1 MDSDPSGW
9 ILSDPEISSMSRLC
23 TRIPFLNHIGCT
35 MHFMRFIRFR
45 YILCHGYDIWFSILN
60 ANIGRMSLPVFF
72 IFLSQS
78 SVFILQFVNDLPEIL
93 IGTLELFNHLLIS
106 RGVCMK
112 FNHSINIMYSLY
124 MDLSVHTTVFTE
136 Y

>member
-1 MDSDPSGW
+1 MV
-9 ILSDPEISSMSRLC
+9 
-23 TRIPFLNHIGCT
+23 
-35 MHFMRFIRFR
+35 
-45 YILCHGYDIWFSILN
+45 SILN

-78 SVFILQFVNDLPEIL
+78 SVFILQFVNDLPEIF

-106 RGVCMK
+106 GGVCMK

-124 MDLSVHTTVFTE
+124 KDLSVHTTVFTE